1 MFLVLS
7 INKIRTFIQ
16 LSKLR
21 IALDSETTSHANLTS
36 SLHDLNKIPDKTQQ
50 LETVRAPADSH
61 LLLQTKGPSSV
72 EFTKRTQ
79 KEIQDSAKKAFLIGQ
94 SEERVQALSVV
105 MLYLCTGLQYAQGV
119 ANQ

>member
-1 MFLVLS
+1 MLF
-7 INKIRTFIQ
+7 Q

-36 SLHDLNKIPDKTQQ
+36 SLNDINKTPEKNQ
-50 LETVRAPADSH
+50 LISVQHVETIRAPTDSH
-61 LLLQTKGPSSV
+61 LLLQTKGPSAESS
-72 EFTKRTQ
+72 KKTQ
-79 KEIQDSAKKAFLIGQ
+79 KEVQENAKKAFLIGQ
-94 SEERVQALSVV
+94 SEERVQALSVI